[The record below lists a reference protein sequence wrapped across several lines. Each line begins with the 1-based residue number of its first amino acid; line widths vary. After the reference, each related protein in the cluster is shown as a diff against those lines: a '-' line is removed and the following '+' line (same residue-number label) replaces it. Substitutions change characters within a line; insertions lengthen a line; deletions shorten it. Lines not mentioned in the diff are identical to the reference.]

1 MSSDKATAKGS
12 LLGAR
17 LPKEQT
23 TRVAK
28 FIQLG
33 NLRSKMSD
41 DETQAGSPP
50 VVVLSPNEQSLRD
63 HFEHTL
69 LISEEAAA
77 TLAEQVME
85 VFTEK
90 EEQAQQLTG
99 RCPSLLEATIEELII
114 LLEAEPIGR
123 RKSKSWQESSVMPL
137 CIAHITTAYS
147 AFIAAEFEK
156 VRNLAVANMRKAEAL
171 QVEKDAMEEVRPKRQ
186 VELHSLDDPR

>member
-1 MSSDKATAKGS
+1 MCKRW
-12 LLGAR
+12 LLEGRPSAGG
-17 LPKEQT
+17 T
-23 TRVAK
+23 FGRV
-28 FIQLG
+28 
-33 NLRSKMSD
+33 
-41 DETQAGSPP
+41 
-50 VVVLSPNEQSLRD
+50 
-63 HFEHTL
+63 
-69 LISEEAAA
+69 
-77 TLAEQVME
+77 E

-156 VRNLAVANMRKAEAL
+156 VRNLAAENMQMAQAA
-171 QVEKDAMEEVRPKRQ
+171 DEVRNETSTTSSSTSSMR
-186 VELHSLDDPR
+186 SLISRCSPISSPASSLSRASSLVITFFSV